1 MVRNAKKSG
10 GFLSNKS
17 SRSNVKKDFEKKK
30 LKVGKGK
37 VVPRNQTNVDQ
48 FRAKRVVLA
57 RQSILEDKSGAS
69 AKLRAILSQV
79 RHYNVFKR
87 RDALVAL
94 KNFCFAEEYKEGES
108 HDHRLTSAIEDAAK
122 VFDTVAPCMCDADGD
137 VRRLCSEFLTS
148 LFSALPYQ
156 DIRPFARLLCAQ
168 LRAGITHVDSEIRA
182 DASSFLASILSQS
195 DGVSKDALM
204 PPTEAAKLA
213 SAFLSSQKVTVHN
226 LESVALLLRRAADK
240 SPSDSGTTGRGAPFT
255 LAAYF
260 GASAG
265 DHHSHTTA
273 LSSDVAGKLSK
284 QLLNLWLDTNNAGLA
299 RSPAELARR
308 RLLIVQSTNA
318 ALATGWL
325 SMTHCGPLVEAILK
339 EFPCRA
345 PATSSD
351 RSLYELIDDLNYAK
365 GQLLESKADLLPKEQ
380 KLVVTFLVNQAERIV
395 SSSVAKKSS
404 EMREVAALR
413 PWMSLATKAL
423 QPSRKVG
430 HLRQLTRATA
440 LVRRGLWRLAG
451 LDVEEEE
458 DDEGYTSTESRGD
471 TAQKAARS
479 KGSRRSKASGGAF
492 AVLAEDS
499 DDDES
504 MKEADDVAEEVEGT
518 ASENKKGPRRAPG
531 QLPRVL
537 SVAESKVHPVAPES
551 SLFLHILPTIAAMCS
566 SAVEEPPASL
576 REYPLGSIC
585 NRVVSDSM
593 RAALVRRLP
602 RLAWNLSVH
611 SPEGSELLYVLS
623 IIGQLCAV
631 SQQPKDEFS
640 SIQAL
645 LTPVYCGVRGAEPPL
660 ARMSSDSQMVAVA
673 LLSYYSK
680 LPKMM
685 VESLSRL
692 VEGGSL
698 AAQPAELL
706 KLTLQNRS

>member
-10 GFLSNKS
+10 GFLSTKS

-69 AKLRAILSQV
+69 AKLRTILSQV

-226 LESVALLLRRAADK
+226 LESVALLLRRAAEK

-260 GASAG
+260 GVSAG
-265 DHHSHTTA
+265 DHHSHTAA
-273 LSSDVAGKLSK
+273 LSSDVAAKLSK

-308 RLLIVQSTNA
+308 RLLIVQCTNA
-318 ALATGWL
+318 ALAIGWL
-325 SMTHCGPLVEAILK
+325 SMAHCGPLVEAILK
-339 EFPCRA
+339 DFPCRA

-395 SSSVAKKSS
+395 SSSVAKKNS

-458 DDEGYTSTESRGD
+458 DDEGYTSTESRED

-479 KGSRRSKASGGAF
+479 KGSRRSKPSGGAF

-504 MKEADDVAEEVEGT
+504 MKEADDVAEEVEDT
-518 ASENKKGPRRAPG
+518 PTENKKGPRRAPG
-531 QLPRVL
+531 QLPKVL
-537 SVAESKVHPVAPES
+537 SVTESKVHPVAPES

-576 REYPLGSIC
+576 RQYPLGSIC

-593 RAALVRRLP
+593 RAALLRRLP
-602 RLAWNLSVH
+602 RLAWHLSVH
-611 SPEGSELLYVLS
+611 NPEGSELLYVLS

-631 SQQPKDEFS
+631 SQQPKEEFS

-660 ARMSSDSQMVAVA
+660 AKMSGNSQMVAVA

-692 VEGGSL
+692 AEGGRL